1 VPHLHKAV
9 LLGQMQ
15 KGVLLVQMQK
25 EVLLGEMNK
34 EVVHVV
40 MQLVKELVTLAALH
54 LHLCQFKQHKK
65 LIGLS

>member
-1 VPHLHKAV
+1 
-9 LLGQMQ
+9 
-15 KGVLLVQMQK
+15 VLLVQMQK

-54 LHLCQFKQHKK
+54 LHLCQFKQHRK
-65 LIGLS
+65 LIGMS